1 MGFLLN
7 RGIILLMND
16 GILFIDKPVGMN
28 RRQVDNAIVK
38 LFHTRKVGHLGTLD
52 PFATG
57 LLVIGVNKGNKFLP
71 YLGDETKTY
80 LARLKLGEAT
90 STGDHTGEVV
100 EQADIPAL
108 TMQDIKACLDSF
120 LGQGQQIPPMTS
132 AIKVDGTALYELAH
146 QGKEI
151 ERKPRDIE
159 VFSIRIVNV
168 DDNILDFIA
177 TVSKGTYMRTLGED
191 IAEKL
196 GTVGH
201 LKALRRVAIGPIGIE
216 KSTPL
221 EEITESSFVDPLPY
235 FSLPCLKIQDDDLNK
250 VKNGMK
256 MALDCSSS
264 EVILVHQGSPIAVY
278 EKEGNLY
285 RCKRGL
291 W

>member
-1 MGFLLN
+1 MVA
-7 RGIILLMND
+7 MKD
-16 GILFIDKPVGMN
+16 GILLIDKPEGMTS
-28 RRQVDNAIVK
+28 RAIDNKIGK
-38 LFHTRKVGHLGTLD
+38 ILGNRKVGHLGTLD

-57 LLVIGVNKGNKFLP
+57 LLIVGVGKGNKIMSFLP
-71 YLGDETKTY
+71 DEEKTY
-80 LARLKLGEAT
+80 LASLQLGSKT
-90 STGDHTGEVV
+90 STGDYTGEVIETKDV
-100 EQADIPAL
+100 PDLGYEE
-108 TMQDIKACLDSF
+108 IKTVLSFF
-120 LGQGQQIPPMTS
+120 LGKQKQIPPMTS

>member
-1 MGFLLN
+1 MVA
-7 RGIILLMND
+7 MKD
-16 GILFIDKPVGMN
+16 GILLIDKPAGMTS
-28 RRQVDNAIVK
+28 RAIDNKIGK
-38 LFHTRKVGHLGTLD
+38 ILGNRKVGHLGTLD

-57 LLVIGVNKGNKFLP
+57 LLIVGVGKGNKIMSFLP
-71 YLGDETKTY
+71 DGEKTY
-80 LARLKLGEAT
+80 LASLQLGSKT
-90 STGDHTGEVV
+90 STGDCTGEVIETKDV
-100 EQADIPAL
+100 PNLGYEE
-108 TMQDIKACLDSF
+108 IKSVISSF
-120 LGQGQQIPPMTS
+120 LGKQKQIPPMTS

-168 DDNILDFIA
+168 NDNVIDFIA

-221 EEITESSFVDPLPY
+221 EEISESSFVDSLPY
-235 FSLPCLKIQDDDLNK
+235 FSLPCLAIQDNDLSK

-256 MALDCSSS
+256 MALDCSKN